1 MLHWK
6 NRTVLI
12 LAPHTDD
19 GELGAGGTI
28 ARLIDE
34 GCDVHYVAFSVAQ
47 DSIQDGFPPDV
58 LTREVKAATRVLG
71 IPASNLRI
79 LDYTVRRFF
88 ERRQDILDDVIQIGN
103 EVSPDAVILP
113 ARSDLH
119 QDHSIVSIEGIRAF
133 KKATVL
139 SYEIP
144 WNNLVF
150 ENTMFVVLD
159 RSHIDRKID
168 ALREYESQAHRDYF
182 SEEFVR
188 AQALFRGTQ
197 VGVGAAE
204 VFETVRMVT

>member
-1 MLHWK
+1 MLDWG

-28 ARLIDE
+28 ARLVDE
-34 GCDVHYVAFSVAQ
+34 GCDVHYVAFSIAS
-47 DSIQDGFPPDV
+47 DSIPDGFPSDV
-58 LTREVKAATRVLG
+58 LVHEVRAATRVLG
-71 IPASNLRI
+71 IPAGNLRV
-79 LDYTVRRFF
+79 LDYTVRHFF
-88 ERRQDILDDVIQIGN
+88 ERRQDILDDVIQIGREISP
-103 EVSPDAVILP
+103 EVVMLP

-133 KKATVL
+133 KKAAVL

-150 ENTMFVVLD
+150 ANTMFVVLKPAHLD
-159 RSHIDRKID
+159 KKIN
-168 ALREYESQAHRDYF
+168 ALREYKSQAHRGYF
-182 SEEFVR
+182 NEEFVR

-197 VGVGAAE
+197 IGVKAAE
-204 VFETVRMVT
+204 VFEAVRIVA